1 MVLEAGSMR
10 AVGGRDGRERLG
22 QAERRVAV
30 GRATLLGGVAGADGR
45 ERLGQT
51 QGCVALGLLLAGA
64 AGEVEARFGPGQA
77 FLVKSAEQRLNRAK

>member
-51 QGCVALGLLLAGA
+51 QGCVALGCCL
-64 AGEVEARFGPGQA
+64 
-77 FLVKSAEQRLNRAK
+77 RAPRAMLKLCLDMVRPFS